1 MKSFCHKIKKLLF
14 KKEQKKITNPRVRKE
29 HSLERFVEIQELM
42 FGRALSEIKNGRKTT
57 HWIWFIFP
65 QLKGLGT
72 SLKAQYFGIDNF
84 EEAKAYI
91 QHPVLAKN
99 LRSLAATL
107 LALEGYSANDI
118 FSEVDSMKVR
128 SSMTLFDAVSPND
141 VFADVLD
148 KYYDGSRCELTLEK
162 LNTPTG
168 IQR

>member
-1 MKSFCHKIKKLLF
+1 MKSWINNLF
-14 KKEQKKITNPRVRKE
+14 KKKEEPKKVQPKERKE